1 MVQILFI
8 TSTITALYFIA
19 NLSLPSDFMTSISNS
34 PTSRISNSIFGS
46 ITGGISTGTPSGMMA
61 DMPASIPTLNLGQ
74 SLHRVEQLRQTQE
87 TRNPWYPTGILVIR

>member
-1 MVQILFI
+1 MFV

-19 NLSLPSDFMTSISNS
+19 GMSLPSDFMASIPSPSISNS
-34 PTSRISNSIFGS
+34 ISGS
-46 ITGGISTGTPSGMMA
+46 ITGGISTGIPSGMMA

-87 TRNPWYPTGILVIR
+87 ARNPWYPTGILAIR